1 MRWSPAFNIIRDI
14 NRSIASKHQCH
25 RLLKRS
31 NLRHKYHFFS
41 NISPSQQRP
50 TLFSLPNLSQPQDFL
65 TLSRIAIESCDNI
78 RKSLAASLQSPPAET
93 TLEESILQ
101 AKRTLHQLDDISNE
115 VCTVIDACELCR
127 SVHASPE
134 WRRAAGDAFGH
145 LSEYIGALNAD
156 ESELRKKCFNL
167 YYCFGC

>member
-1 MRWSPAFNIIRDI
+1 MRWSPAFNAIRDI
-14 NRSIASKHQCH
+14 NRSTASLQ
-25 RLLKRS
+25 
-31 NLRHKYHFFS
+31 KYHCLLRRGHLLPHQVNLFS

-65 TLSRIAIESCDNI
+65 SLSRLAIESCDNI
-78 RKSLAASLQSPPAET
+78 RKSLAASLVQPPPTET

-156 ESELRKKCFNL
+156 ESELRKCCNL
-167 YYCFGC
+167 YYC